1 MVISG
6 NSKNEITLLV
16 QTNIMVY
23 YPPGTLKF
31 EHTYEE
37 SLEVLRHNGS
47 ELRFLQDQTQEQCLT
62 AVQTHGSNLAYVKN
76 RTPEVCMAAVQNDG
90 SALRYVIHQTPELCW
105 AAVNKSGLYLRY
117 VYPEN
122 RTPELVQ
129 AAQKDIER
137 HENAKKSIGDVLRMC
152 NCGSL

>member
-1 MVISG
+1 M
-6 NSKNEITLLV
+6 LV

-23 YPPGTLKF
+23 YPPGTLKYK
-31 EHTYEE
+31 HTYAE
-37 SLEVLRHNGS
+37 SLEVLKNNGS

-62 AVQTHGSNLAYVKN
+62 AVQTHGSNLAYVKD

-90 SALRYVIHQTPELCW
+90 SALQYVVRQTPELCR
-105 AAVNKSGLYLRY
+105 AAVNKSGLNLLY

-122 RTPELVQ
+122 RTSELLGQ

-137 HENAKKSIGDVLRMC
+137 HENAIVNHLKNENWPGIHFKC
-152 NCGSL
+152 